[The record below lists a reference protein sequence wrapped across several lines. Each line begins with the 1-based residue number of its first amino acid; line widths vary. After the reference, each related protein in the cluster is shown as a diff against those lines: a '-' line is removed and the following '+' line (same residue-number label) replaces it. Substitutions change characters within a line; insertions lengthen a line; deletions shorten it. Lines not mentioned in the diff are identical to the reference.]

1 MNDNVLFSAG
11 DLNVQFGRRS
21 VLKNLNLD
29 INVGEKI
36 LITGPSGCGKST
48 ILNVLLGAISPPNV
62 TSGRFQLSGREY
74 FDYRDY
80 RKGAALPNQLG
91 IVFQDAMHSLNPYR
105 SIQKQF
111 KNYPPTDVMGA
122 LRGINIDPGRFLNVQ
137 DPVFPGN
144 CSGGELQRL
153 SLVHSIL
160 LSKNLVLLDEP
171 LTDIDLISRK
181 MVVEALRPILEDP
194 NLAVVLVSHDVSWV
208 PTHFKHLEFSERKLI
223 SAVNNKISEQDRL
236 HPNVYKARAESRE
249 GLPASYANK
258 EPFFKLEIKNP
269 LKISSSFTLLPP
281 SNLSILERQ
290 RIGVLGESGSGK
302 STLLRLAAGLQS
314 VSTEL
319 GSVQVIGSS
328 GIFSGV
334 DTMSRKERSG
344 RIQIVFQDTTGS
356 AFGNRRLI
364 HAFKDAAKVRR
375 TSLDKICKTLDQFSK
390 KIGLVAKT
398 GSLDEIF
405 SRRFEEFSIGQRRR
419 IALLT
424 AIAHLAIYDI
434 EERMRPKLLLLDEPS
449 RGLDRQTKF
458 EVTEGLSEFCKEYNV
473 AVIAVSHDLDFLKAL
488 CTSFRF
494 VFDGAILPSVLDSD
508 DLDRARDK
516 KALSGVNNPYYVDFL
531 NQREPKKKTP
541 VTFRGE
547 VPGCIL
553 ERVAICSYKSKNQ
566 CQYHDALCSAG
577 EIGICA

>member
-1 MNDNVLFSAG
+1 MNDDLLLSVG
-11 DLNVQFGRRS
+11 DLNVKFGHQ
-21 VLKNLNLD
+21 LILENLNLD
-29 INVGEKI
+29 IKVGEKI

-48 ILNVLLGAISPPNV
+48 ILNVLLGAISPINV
-62 TSGRFQLSGREY
+62 TSSRLQLSGREY
-74 FDYRDY
+74 FDYREY
-80 RKGAALPNQLG
+80 RKCSALPNQLG

-111 KNYPPTDVMGA
+111 KNYLPTEVMGA

-137 DPVFPGN
+137 DPVFPRN

-160 LSKNLVLLDEP
+160 LSKNLILLDEP

-194 NLAVVLVSHDVSWV
+194 NLAVLLVSHDVSWV
-208 PTHFKHLEFSERKLI
+208 PTHFKHLELSERKLVL
-223 SAVNNKISEQDRL
+223 AANDGMAEQGRL
-236 HPNVYKARAESRE
+236 HADVHKARTERFETLS
-249 GLPASYANK
+249 ANRTKK
-258 EPFFKLEIKNP
+258 ELFFKLEIKKP
-269 LKISSSFTLLPP
+269 LKISPSFTLLPP
-281 SNLSILERQ
+281 SNLSIIEGQ

-302 STLLRLAAGLQS
+302 STFMRLAAGLQA

-319 GSVQVIGSS
+319 GSVKVIGSS
-328 GIFSGV
+328 GKFSGV
-334 DTMSRKERSG
+334 DTMNRKERSG

-356 AFGNRRLI
+356 AFGNRLLI

-375 TSLDKICKTLDQFSK
+375 TSLNKICKTLDQFSK
-390 KIGLVAKT
+390 RIGLVTRT
-398 GSLDEIF
+398 GNLDEIF
-405 SRRFEEFSIGQRRR
+405 NRKFEEFSIGQRRR

-424 AIAHLAIYDI
+424 AIAHLDIYNK
-434 EERMRPKLLLLDEPS
+434 EETKSPKLLLLDEPS
-449 RGLDRQTKF
+449 RGLDKQTKV
-458 EVTEGLSEFCKEYNV
+458 EVTEALLEFCEDYNI
-473 AVIAVSHDLDFLKAL
+473 AVIAISHDLKFLQAL

-494 VFDGAILPSVLDSD
+494 VFNGAILPSVLHRD
-508 DLDRARDK
+508 DLDRARNK
-516 KALSGVNNPYYVDFL
+516 KDLSGVNNPYYVDFL
-531 NQREPKKKTP
+531 NQREPKKKTL
-541 VTFRGE
+541 VVHKGE

-553 ERVAICSYKSKNQ
+553 ERVAICSYKSENQ